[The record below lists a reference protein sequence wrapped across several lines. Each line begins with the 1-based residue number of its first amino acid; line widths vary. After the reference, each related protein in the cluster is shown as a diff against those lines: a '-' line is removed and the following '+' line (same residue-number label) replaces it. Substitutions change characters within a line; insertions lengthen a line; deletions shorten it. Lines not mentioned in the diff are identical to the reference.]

1 MMTGSRKALSLLLAA
16 VMTAGNA
23 AAVSAEEST
32 EQILRNE
39 TLYAWDMSDE
49 SQISTEEGTADMP
62 VLTGSAE
69 YDAENEKVRLN
80 AASGAGVEVTLS
92 EPVTAETAEN
102 IITVEFDANFGS
114 ISGQYFSYSIT
125 DTIGFEARNS
135 ANAVIGNAVVTVTDS
150 KYGIVIEPESD
161 GTYHL
166 CDGAYSYTVK
176 AEGYETVTEELELSQ
191 ATPSKTITV
200 TMAKSGSTDPDPT
213 PSATAEPEQ
222 PTPTADPGE
231 EPEPTPTSP
240 ASSGYDNTA
249 GSWKFDFG
257 ADTADGSIGVS
268 ADKSYSD
275 NLDYGFI
282 GIKEED
288 YKLSAGQYMDGFRM
302 LEGQVIELANGS
314 GTAEAPN
321 NDFVAVTDAQYPI
334 RFTMSVENG
343 WVSPNAQSS
352 MTVETDDD
360 HGNYVYFAPST
371 TRNMKL
377 TLPEGIV
384 PEETYVIELDLGM
397 SSGNSSMSEFA
408 VITSDT
414 DVPNNGN
421 VTGGYLFKLSS
432 TEKSYSNTTAMPW
445 TVNDNADDTV
455 TFTQNGTNPTWAHLK
470 MTVDPSTGEV
480 HVVITENE
488 QEIYNKTLQAVD
500 TSSNAVVGFNFKAGR
515 AYSKGQFDNIR
526 IYTADQTAE

>member
-1 MMTGSRKALSLLLAA
+1 MRRKA
-16 VMTAGNA
+16 
-23 AAVSAEEST
+23 
-32 EQILRNE
+32 R
-39 TLYAWDMSDE
+39 
-49 SQISTEEGTADMP
+49 
-62 VLTGSAE
+62 
-69 YDAENEKVRLN
+69 
-80 AASGAGVEVTLS
+80 
-92 EPVTAETAEN
+92 
-102 IITVEFDANFGS
+102 
-114 ISGQYFSYSIT
+114 
-125 DTIGFEARNS
+125 EA
-135 ANAVIGNAVVTVTDS
+135 
-150 KYGIVIEPESD
+150 
-161 GTYHL
+161 
-166 CDGAYSYTVK
+166 
-176 AEGYETVTEELELSQ
+176 
-191 ATPSKTITV
+191 
-200 TMAKSGSTDPDPT
+200 
-213 PSATAEPEQ
+213 
-222 PTPTADPGE
+222 
-231 EPEPTPTSP
+231 
-240 ASSGYDNTA
+240 
-249 GSWKFDFG
+249 
-257 ADTADGSIGVS
+257 
-268 ADKSYSD
+268 
-275 NLDYGFI
+275 
-282 GIKEED
+282 
-288 YKLSAGQYMDGFRM
+288 
-302 LEGQVIELANGS
+302 
-314 GTAEAPN
+314 AEAPN

-343 WVSPNAQSS
+343 WVSPNAQPS

>member
-1 MMTGSRKALSLLLAA
+1 
-16 VMTAGNA
+16 
-23 AAVSAEEST
+23 
-32 EQILRNE
+32 
-39 TLYAWDMSDE
+39 MSDE
-49 SQISTEEGTADMP
+49 SQLSTEEGTADMP

-69 YDAENEKVRLN
+69 YDAEKEKVRLN

-240 ASSGYDNTA
+240 ASSDYDNTA

-288 YKLSAGQYMDGFRM
+288 YKLSAVQYMDGFRM

-432 TEKSYSNTTAMPW
+432 TGKSYSNTTAMPW

>member
-1 MMTGSRKALSLLLAA
+1 MRRKA
-16 VMTAGNA
+16 
-23 AAVSAEEST
+23 
-32 EQILRNE
+32 R
-39 TLYAWDMSDE
+39 
-49 SQISTEEGTADMP
+49 
-62 VLTGSAE
+62 
-69 YDAENEKVRLN
+69 
-80 AASGAGVEVTLS
+80 
-92 EPVTAETAEN
+92 
-102 IITVEFDANFGS
+102 
-114 ISGQYFSYSIT
+114 
-125 DTIGFEARNS
+125 EA
-135 ANAVIGNAVVTVTDS
+135 
-150 KYGIVIEPESD
+150 
-161 GTYHL
+161 
-166 CDGAYSYTVK
+166 
-176 AEGYETVTEELELSQ
+176 
-191 ATPSKTITV
+191 
-200 TMAKSGSTDPDPT
+200 
-213 PSATAEPEQ
+213 
-222 PTPTADPGE
+222 
-231 EPEPTPTSP
+231 
-240 ASSGYDNTA
+240 
-249 GSWKFDFG
+249 
-257 ADTADGSIGVS
+257 
-268 ADKSYSD
+268 
-275 NLDYGFI
+275 
-282 GIKEED
+282 
-288 YKLSAGQYMDGFRM
+288 
-302 LEGQVIELANGS
+302 
-314 GTAEAPN
+314 AEAPN